1 MPSAFRVALVGLA
14 PGERSLVEAAF
25 SLPGP
30 DGARHEMVHDPA
42 RANLI
47 ILDAE
52 DTRAVHHFR
61 ARGLAAPVLLIGQDD
76 AHTGWPAI
84 PRPIERHALLGEA
97 ARLLSGAPADLEAP
111 PLAPAFQATVPFAP
125 LEMQRLRGA
134 ADGFDET
141 RSFQET
147 RPFERPAPGAPEP
160 RRAGSARP
168 VVHESIDARSV
179 LLWRDA
185 KDGAL
190 VSSVAALPPAPP
202 APVAGARAEAAPLAP
217 RHEAPDA
224 RLPAIA
230 GFESTRD
237 GDPVAHQGVPA
248 NWRELARQRD
258 EERRQRV
265 TPVDAGAFSSSFADP
280 SDHPTSPPGLA
291 ALARS
296 PAILLVGEVR
306 LAGSSLIRELR
317 GLGCQ
322 VDHAHDIEA
331 ALARLAG
338 QAYGYAF
345 LDDRSL
351 GRQTRAVCR
360 ALRRR
365 ARALGQTL
373 NIVVMARDEGPLR
386 RLLARWAGCDTW
398 MTLPLERKRLAQ
410 HLLGGSRSAG

>member
-147 RPFERPAPGAPEP
+147 RPFERPARGAPEP
-160 RRAGSARP
+160 RRAGAARP

-202 APVAGARAEAAPLAP
+202 APVAGARAEAASQAP
-217 RHEAPDA
+217 RLEAPDA

-265 TPVDAGAFSSSFADP
+265 TPADAEAFSSSFADP
-280 SDHPTSPPGLA
+280 SDHPTSPP
-291 ALARS
+291 
-296 PAILLVGEVR
+296 
-306 LAGSSLIRELR
+306 
-317 GLGCQ
+317 
-322 VDHAHDIEA
+322 
-331 ALARLAG
+331 G

>member
-1 MPSAFRVALVGLA
+1 MPVPCRIALVGLA
-14 PGERSLVEAAF
+14 PAERSLVEAAF
-25 SLPGP
+25 LQPGP
-30 DGARHEMVHDPA
+30 DGARQEMVHDPA
-42 RANLI
+42 RADLV

-52 DTRAVHHFR
+52 DTRAMHHFR
-61 ARGLAAPVLLIGQDD
+61 ARGLGAPVLLIGRDD
-76 AHTGWPAI
+76 ANTGWPAV
-84 PRPIERHALLGEA
+84 PRPIEPQALLAGA
-97 ARLLSGAPADLEAP
+97 ARLLSGAPVSLAAA

-125 LEMQRLRGA
+125 LEMPRLRGA

-141 RSFQET
+141 RAFQET
-147 RPFERPAPGAPEP
+147 RPFERPPADGTALQQ
-160 RRAGSARP
+160 AGDGRSG
-168 VVHESIDARSV
+168 VYDSIDVRSV

-185 KDGAL
+185 KDGASA
-190 VSSVAALPPAPP
+190 VPTNANPAPAAVAVGRLDGATP
-202 APVAGARAEAAPLAP
+202 APRGEAADPG
-217 RHEAPDA
+217 
-224 RLPAIA
+224 LPAIA

-237 GDPVAHQGVPA
+237 GDPVEHQGVPA

-265 TPVDAGAFSSSFADP
+265 PPPDPEPYSSSFADP

-291 ALARS
+291 TSARS
-296 PAILLVGEVR
+296 TAILLVGEAR
-306 LAGSSLIRELR
+306 LAESSLTRELR

-322 VDHAHDIEA
+322 VDHAHDSEA

-338 QAYGYAF
+338 QVYRMAF

-365 ARALGQTL
+365 ARSMGQTL

-386 RLLARWAGCDTW
+386 RLLAKWAGCDTW

-410 HLLGGSRSAG
+410 YLLGGSGPSSRA

>member
-1 MPSAFRVALVGLA
+1 MPKIRGRFTTSG
-14 PGERSLVEAAF
+14 
-25 SLPGP
+25 
-30 DGARHEMVHDPA
+30 
-42 RANLI
+42 
-47 ILDAE
+47 
-52 DTRAVHHFR
+52 
-61 ARGLAAPVLLIGQDD
+61 RGLAAPVLLIGQDD
-76 AHTGWPAI
+76 AHRVAGNLALSNAMPCW
-84 PRPIERHALLGEA
+84 ERA
-97 ARLLSGAPADLEAP
+97 LLSGAPADSRRRGGL
-111 PLAPAFQATVPFAP
+111 QATVPLPAGDAG
-125 LEMQRLRGA
+125 LRGA
-134 ADGFDET
+134 ADEFDET

-160 RRAGSARP
+160 RRVGAARP

-190 VSSVAALPPAPP
+190 VSSVAALPSAPP
-202 APVAGARAEAAPLAP
+202 APVAGARAEAASQAP

-224 RLPAIA
+224 GLPAIA

-351 GRQTRAVCR
+351 GRQTRAVSAPC
-360 ALRRR
+360 AD

-373 NIVVMARDEGPLR
+373 NIVVMARDEGPC
-386 RLLARWAGCDTW
+386 AAFW
-398 MTLPLERKRLAQ
+398 
-410 HLLGGSRSAG
+410 HGGPDATPG